1 MGRDSFLSKVGLTL
15 GCLVAVVLI
24 FVAAQVWFQRDKSVT
39 GPVSS
44 SSATRSPAGWEVRYN
59 ATLGLARRGSALVKN
74 RLDVL
79 AEMLDEQ
86 QQRQNFRG
94 TGKNGTDVP
103 NETEVFQTL
112 SSTLKAV
119 AELHRRQPD
128 LDLSELYPAVRKLTE
143 AGNPVLRGEALRTK
157 EALNIP

>member
-1 MGRDSFLSKVGLTL
+1 MGHDSFLSKVGLTL
-15 GCLVAVVLI
+15 GCLVAVALI
-24 FVAAQVWFQRDKSVT
+24 FVVAQVWFQRGRPAVE
-39 GPVSS
+39 PVRS
-44 SSATRSPAGWEVRYN
+44 SSATRSSPGWEVRYN
-59 ATLGLARRGSALVKN
+59 AALALARRGSPAVKN

-79 AEMLDEQ
+79 AELLDEQ

-94 TGKNGTDVP
+94 TGKNGTEVP

-119 AELHRRQPD
+119 AELHRRQPE

-143 AGNPVLRGEALRTK
+143 ADNAVLRGEALRTK

>member
-1 MGRDSFLSKVGLTL
+1 MARDGLLSKVGLTL
-15 GCLVAVVLI
+15 GCLAAVVLI
-24 FVAAQVWFQRDKSVT
+24 FVAAQVWFHRGQRAA
-39 GPVSS
+39 VSAPSAAATPS
-44 SSATRSPAGWEVRYN
+44 SAGWEIRYN
-59 ATLGLARRGSALVKN
+59 ATLGLARRGSALVKD

-94 TGKNGTDVP
+94 TGTNGGAVP
-103 NETEVFQTL
+103 NEAEVFQTL

-119 AELHRRQPD
+119 AELHHRQPD

-143 AGNPVLRGEALRTK
+143 AGNAALRGEALRTK

>member
-24 FVAAQVWFQRDKSVT
+24 FIVAQAWFQRGKPAVE
-39 GPVSS
+39 PVRSP
-44 SSATRSPAGWEVRYN
+44 SATRSPAGWEVRYN
-59 ATLGLARRGSALVKN
+59 ATLALARRGSAAVKN

-103 NETEVFQTL
+103 NETAVFQTL

-119 AELHRRQPD
+119 AELHRRQPN

-143 AGNPVLRGEALRTK
+143 ADNAVLRGEALRTK
-157 EALNIP
+157 EALQIP

>member
-24 FVAAQVWFQRDKSVT
+24 FIAAQVWFQRGKSAA
-39 GPVSS
+39 GSVSS
-44 SSATRSPAGWEVRYN
+44 SSASRSSAGWEIRYN
-59 ATLGLARRGSALVKN
+59 ATLGLARRGSALVKD
-74 RLDVL
+74 RLSVL

-94 TGKNGTDVP
+94 KGKNGADVP
-103 NETEVFQTL
+103 NEGEVFQTL

-119 AELHRRQPD
+119 TELHHRRPD

-143 AGNPVLRGEALRTK
+143 AGNPALRGEALRAK
-157 EALNIP
+157 EALKIP

>member
-24 FVAAQVWFQRDKSVT
+24 FVVAQVWFQR
-39 GPVSS
+39 GRPAAEPVRS
-44 SSATRSPAGWEVRYN
+44 SSATRSSAGWEVRYN
-59 ATLGLARRGSALVKN
+59 ATLALARRGSPAVKN

-94 TGKNGTDVP
+94 TGKNGAEVP
-103 NETEVFQTL
+103 NEAEVFQTL

-119 AELHRRQPD
+119 AELHRRRPD
-128 LDLSELYPAVRKLTE
+128 LDLSELYPAVRKLTG
-143 AGNPVLRGEALRTK
+143 ADNAVLRGEALRTK
-157 EALNIP
+157 EALQIP